1 MLQPGGIATACLERP
16 SHGIFLAKKYIISER
31 SLRCHAS
38 ARRGNVRAKF
48 AVVHQVLD
56 WNAEIR
62 IWELEALEKS
72 YNAKARVYWQRSPRV
87 LITLHFAQGLASD
100 RPLGLVMQENSLN
113 NPIQDAIVRQH
124 EGDGSRRKLR

>member
-1 MLQPGGIATACLERP
+1 MPRERPAWKCAGEVCRRASGAGLER
-16 SHGIFLAKKYIISER
+16 R
-31 SLRCHAS
+31 
-38 ARRGNVRAKF
+38 
-48 AVVHQVLD
+48 
-56 WNAEIR
+56 IR